1 MEGAPGILSRRK
13 AAVVGGA
20 LLWTVAVLLI
30 GPSTV
35 EGAKGVTILD
45 CIRQEIPATV
55 SPKFQ
60 ECVDN
65 VTIGSFYKFMTGLQC
80 ILRLANAIRPDRFV
94 DTALLFSAVGDFRGT
109 RFELAVD
116 KCASPP
122 MLAIKFTT
130 CLFSRFQEICKTRV
144 KRPG

>member
-1 MEGAPGILSRRK
+1 MEGVVAAMSRK
-13 AAVVGGA
+13 YSWAIGA
-20 LLWTVAVLLI
+20 LCVIAMMLI
-30 GPSTV
+30 GQSTV

-65 VTIGSFYKFMTGLQC
+65 VTIGSFYKFMT
-80 ILRLANAIRPDRFV
+80 IRPDRFV
-94 DTALLFSAVGDFRGT
+94 DTALLFSAVGDFKGT

-130 CLFSRFQEICKTRV
+130 CLFTRFQEVCKTRV
-144 KRPG
+144 KKPG

>member
-1 MEGAPGILSRRK
+1 MAHIQPCGVWSVGIGVAITLL
-13 AAVVGGA
+13 VGFSLIDRG
-20 LLWTVAVLLI
+20 VAQ
-30 GPSTV
+30 SS
-35 EGAKGVTILD
+35 KGVTILD

-80 ILRLANAIRPDRFV
+80 ILRLANAIRSDRFV
-94 DTALLFSAVGDFRGT
+94 DTALLFSAVGDFKGT

-116 KCASPP
+116 KCAQPP

-130 CLFSRFQEICKTRV
+130 CLFSRFQEICKNRV
-144 KRPG
+144 KKPG

>member
-1 MEGAPGILSRRK
+1 MEGVGAVMSRK
-13 AAVVGGA
+13 YAWAIGA
-20 LLWTVAVLLI
+20 LCLTGMMLI
-30 GPSTV
+30 GQSTV

-94 DTALLFSAVGDFRGT
+94 DTALLFSAVGDFKGT

-130 CLFSRFQEICKTRV
+130 CLFTRFQEVCKTRV
-144 KRPG
+144 RKPG

>member
-1 MEGAPGILSRRK
+1 MGNAGELAIAAFVWTLALSL
-13 AAVVGGA
+13 VSEVDGGK
-20 LLWTVAVLLI
+20 
-30 GPSTV
+30 
-35 EGAKGVTILD
+35 KGVTLLD

-65 VTIGSFYKFMTGLQC
+65 VTVGSFYKFLTGLQC
-80 ILRLANAIRPDRFV
+80 ILRLANAIKPDRFV
-94 DTALLFSAVGDFRGT
+94 DTALLFSAVGDFKGT

-116 KCASPP
+116 KCAKPP
-122 MLAIKFTT
+122 MVAMKFTT

-144 KRPG
+144 RMPG

>member
-1 MEGAPGILSRRK
+1 MGFGVAITLL
-13 AAVVGGA
+13 VGFSLIDLG
-20 LLWTVAVLLI
+20 VAQ
-30 GPSTV
+30 SS
-35 EGAKGVTILD
+35 KGVTVLD

-80 ILRLANAIRPDRFV
+80 ILRLANAIRSDRFV

-116 KCASPP
+116 KCAQPP

-130 CLFSRFQEICKTRV
+130 CLFSRFQEICKNRV
-144 KRPG
+144 RKPG